1 LFANAAQSSSRTESR
16 STETRAVDFWQA
28 MEARQS
34 VRVFDRQRDVPPDA
48 VTRLLHAA
56 TRAPSAGNCQP
67 WHFFVVRDQETKK
80 TLARAALNQWFLS
93 DAPVVIVVCAD
104 PERSAR
110 RYGDRGRYL
119 YSLQDTAAAT
129 ENLLLA
135 AVASGL
141 GACWVGAFDE
151 DAAAEALDLSSHLR
165 PVAIVPI
172 GYPAEQP
179 RRETDRLPLDSVVRP
194 ID

>member
-1 LFANAAQSSSRTESR
+1 
-16 STETRAVDFWQA
+16 VDFWQA
-28 MEARQS
+28 MEARRS
-34 VRVFDRQRDVPPDA
+34 VRAFDRQRDVPPDQ
-48 VTRLLHAA
+48 VTKLLQAA

-67 WHFFVVRDQETKK
+67 WHFVVVRDQDTKEA
-80 TLARAALNQWFLS
+80 LARAALDQRFLVE
-93 DAPVVIVVCAD
+93 APVVVVVCSD

-119 YSLQDTAAAT
+119 YSLQDTAAAI

-151 DAAAEALDLSSHLR
+151 STAAEALDLSSHLR

-172 GYPAEQP
+172 GYAAEQSLP
-179 RRETDRLPLDSVVRP
+179 KTDRLPLNSVVET

>member
-1 LFANAAQSSSRTESR
+1 M
-16 STETRAVDFWQA
+16 DFWQA

-34 VRVFDRQRDVPPDA
+34 VRAFDQQRDVSPDA

-67 WHFFVVRDQETKK
+67 WHFFVVRDQETKRA
-80 TLARAALNQWFLS
+80 LARAALNQWFIGR
-93 DAPVVIVVCAD
+93 APVVIVVCAD

-110 RYGDRGRYL
+110 RYGDRGRHL
-119 YSLQDTAAAT
+119 YSIQDTAAAT

-151 DAAAEALDLSSHLR
+151 DAAEEALDLSSHLR
-165 PVAIVPI
+165 PVAMVPI
-172 GYPAEQP
+172 GYSAERP
-179 RRETDRLPLDSVVRP
+179 RQQTDRLPPDLVVKA

>member
-1 LFANAAQSSSRTESR
+1 
-16 STETRAVDFWQA
+16 VDFWQA

-34 VRVFDRQRDVPPDA
+34 VRAFDRQRDVPPDA

-67 WHFFVVRDQETKK
+67 WHFFVVREQETKK
-80 TLARAALNQWFLS
+80 ALARAALNQWFLS

-179 RRETDRLPLDSVVRP
+179 RHQTDRLPLDSVVRAM
-194 ID
+194 D

>member
-1 LFANAAQSSSRTESR
+1 M
-16 STETRAVDFWQA
+16 DFWQV

-34 VRVFDRQRDVPPDA
+34 VRAFDRQRDVTPE
-48 VTRLLHAA
+48 VVIRLLRAA
-56 TRAPSAGNCQP
+56 IRAPSAGNCQP

-80 TLARAALNQWFLS
+80 ALARAALNQWFIS
-93 DAPVVIVVCAD
+93 EAPVVILICAD

-110 RYGDRGRYL
+110 RYGDRGRHL

-135 AVASGL
+135 AVASDL

-151 DAAAEALDLSSHLR
+151 GAAAEALNLPSHLR
-165 PVAIVPI
+165 PVAIIPI

-179 RRETDRLPLDSVVRP
+179 RQETDRLPLDTVVRG

>member
-1 LFANAAQSSSRTESR
+1 M
-16 STETRAVDFWQA
+16 DFWEV

-34 VRVFDRQRDVPPDA
+34 VRAFDRQRGVAPEV

-67 WHFFVVRDQETKK
+67 WHFFVVRDQKTKQA
-80 TLARAALNQWFLS
+80 LARAALNQWFLGE
-93 DAPVVIVVCAD
+93 APVVFVVCAD

-135 AVASGL
+135 AVALGL

-151 DAAAEALDLSSHLR
+151 GTAAEALHLPSHLR
-165 PVAIVPI
+165 PVAIIPV

-179 RRETDRLPLDSVVRP
+179 QRETDRLPLRSVVKA

>member
-1 LFANAAQSSSRTESR
+1 
-16 STETRAVDFWQA
+16 
-28 MEARQS
+28 
-34 VRVFDRQRDVPPDA
+34 
-48 VTRLLHAA
+48 
-56 TRAPSAGNCQP
+56 
-67 WHFFVVRDQETKK
+67 VVRNQETKRA
-80 TLARAALNQWFLS
+80 LARAALTQWFLGE
-93 DAPVVIVVCAD
+93 APVVIVVCAD

-110 RYGDRGRYL
+110 RYGDRGRHL
-119 YSLQDTAAAT
+119 YSIQDTAAAI

-151 DAAAEALDLSSHLR
+151 DAAADALDLSSHLR

-179 RRETDRLPLDSVVRP
+179 RHQTDRLPLDSVVGA

>member
-1 LFANAAQSSSRTESR
+1 M
-16 STETRAVDFWQA
+16 DFWQA

-34 VRVFDRQRDVPPDA
+34 VRAFDRQRDVPPDA
-48 VTRLLHAA
+48 VTRLLSAA

-179 RRETDRLPLDSVVRP
+179 RRETDRLPLDSVVSA

>member
-1 LFANAAQSSSRTESR
+1 
-16 STETRAVDFWQA
+16 VDFWQA

-34 VRVFDRQRDVPPDA
+34 VRMFDQQRDVPPDV
-48 VTRLLHAA
+48 VTTLLHAA

-67 WHFFVVRDQETKK
+67 WQFFVVRDQETKK
-80 TLARAALNQWFLS
+80 ALARAALNQWFLS
-93 DAPVVIVVCAD
+93 EAPVVIVVCAD

-110 RYGDRGRYL
+110 RYGDRGRHL
-119 YSLQDTAAAT
+119 YSIQDTAAAT

-151 DAAAEALDLSSHLR
+151 DAAVEALDLSSQLR
-165 PVAIVPI
+165 PVAMVPI

-179 RRETDRLPLDSVVRP
+179 QHQTDRLPLDSVVKAME
-194 ID
+194 